1 MVPGKMVKGMGGAM
15 DLVAG
20 VKRIVVLMEHVAKDG
35 SHKILPE
42 CDLPLTGVGVVNRI
56 ITDLA
61 VFDVTP
67 QGLVLVESAEGVTRS
82 DLESKTGVGFT

>member
-1 MVPGKMVKGMGGAM
+1 M

-20 VKRIVVLMEHVAKDG
+20 VRRIVVLMEHVAKDG
-35 SHKILPE
+35 SHKILPK

-61 VFDVTP
+61 VLDVTSE
-67 QGLVLVESAEGVTRS
+67 GLRLVETAEGVTLEDLRS
-82 DLESKTGVGFT
+82 RTGVPILT